1 MALDAWMTRDILRYC
16 ISSLFVIS
24 EGVNVLRTALTL
36 HRILLFPTAA
46 SACCSYLRNR
56 SVDSPM
62 MSLTAVE
69 AGICSIFF
77 NNFSSHSQP
86 LPRTLAS
93 VPAQTSARP
102 VRQVSSFVLPT
113 PNQRARQ
120 YGGCGLAATVA
131 LPTIG
136 HPLESCIEFFFLFP
150 VCFFFFFVFPSDF
163 FGALH
168 SFVLQQLVL
177 LHVLCPLGGLLVGLV
192 GIFRT
197 AKHLVWD
204 IKNS

>member
-1 MALDAWMTRDILRYC
+1 MMALDAWMTRDILRYC

-69 AGICSIFF
+69 AEICSIFF

-150 VCFFFFFVFPSDF
+150 VCFFFFFGFSF
-163 FGALH
+163 RLFWSA
-168 SFVLQQLVL
+168 SFVRSPAVSIIACLVSTWWL
-177 LHVLCPLGGLLVGLV
+177 AGRPGRHFQDSKAPGLGL
-192 GIFRT
+192 
-197 AKHLVWD
+197 KE
-204 IKNS
+204 